1 MSARKW
7 TIRGLAAAVL
17 LGCTAG
23 QIPAQAPT
31 APATA
36 PAMKPAAVVNGEPI
50 SLADVEN
57 TMRSLP
63 PTAVPLTEQAKAQ
76 LRDDTLNAMIDEALW
91 HQFLRTYAP
100 QATPAEIAQEMA
112 QLEKDLK
119 EKRQKTLA
127 DFYKES
133 GMTEAQLRVN
143 IEYGLR
149 WMAYCKAQ
157 VTDAITKQY
166 YDANKDFFDNVMVR
180 ASHIMLRVE
189 PNATPADV
197 EAAKG
202 KLRAL
207 RQQVVEKRIDFATAA
222 KQYSQ
227 YPPTAAKGG
236 DLDYFPRKG
245 LMDETI
251 AAQAFAMKPGDISD
265 VVQTDMGLH
274 LVMVTE
280 RKPGTPSDFT
290 KIKEDVRMFCIM
302 EMHQNI
308 INHMRK
314 TAKIEKGL

>member
-7 TIRGLAAAVL
+7 TIRGLAAAAL

-23 QIPAQAPT
+23 QVPAQPPT
-31 APATA
+31 APAA
-36 PAMKPAAVVNGEPI
+36 ALPAKPAAVVNGEAI
-50 SLADVEN
+50 SMAEVEN

-63 PTAVPLTEQAKAQ
+63 PTAVPLTEQSKAK
-76 LRDDTLNAMIDEALW
+76 LREDTLDALIDETLW
-91 HQFLRTYAP
+91 HQFLRDYAP
-100 QATPAEIAQEMA
+100 KPTPEQVAQEMA

-119 EKRQKTLA
+119 EKRQKTLPE
-127 DFYKES
+127 FYKES
-133 GMTEAQLRVN
+133 GMTDAQLRVN
-143 IEYGLR
+143 IGYGLQ

-166 YDANKDFFDNVMVR
+166 YDANKDFFNNVMVR

-189 PNATPADV
+189 PNASPADV

-207 RQQVVEKRIDFATAA
+207 RQQLLERKIDFATAA
-222 KQYSQ
+222 KTYSQ

-236 DLDYFPRKG
+236 DLDFFPRKG

-280 RKPGTPSDFT
+280 RKPGTPSDFQ

-302 EMHQNI
+302 EMQQNI
-308 INHMRK
+308 INHMHK